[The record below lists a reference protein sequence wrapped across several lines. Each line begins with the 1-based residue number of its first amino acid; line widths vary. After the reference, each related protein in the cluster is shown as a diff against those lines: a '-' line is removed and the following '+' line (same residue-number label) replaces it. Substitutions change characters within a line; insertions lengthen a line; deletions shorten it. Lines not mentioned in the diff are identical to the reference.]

1 MMEFSIKG
9 TVAGFNTAQDGRTY
23 AKITPVLPGTI
34 NRDEKAG
41 VWDVLVPATA
51 IKNLAMSALVLVK
64 GKGTVYTREA
74 KDREGRMRDWTNFR
88 FEADSLELAK
98 A

>member
-23 AKITPVLPGTI
+23 AKITPASQGTI
-34 NRDEKAG
+34 NREEKPT
-41 VWDVLVPATA
+41 VWDVLVPPTAT
-51 IKNLAMSALVLVK
+51 KNLAMGAQVIVR

-74 KDREGRMRDWTNFR
+74 KDREGRLRDWTNYR
-88 FEADSLELAK
+88 FEADTLELAK